1 MRKKMERGW
10 KKALLCAGAVLL
22 LGGCGKAKEAYDKGM
37 ELAKDGKYEK
47 SLPYFEEAIKES
59 SEQAEYYIGYGMA
72 LNYSGRYEDAKAEF
86 DKVIQDKDNKISKE
100 NNKQVYYGLAIA
112 EYNLGEYDNVIECCE
127 NALSIEYLE
136 DMDCDILYTRM
147 SSFCQKEEWADAR
160 KDCQE
165 IIKKNK
171 RYYDAYFSLAEIEQR
186 LGNQDEAVN
195 AYLTLIEEDKSYY
208 DAYFGL
214 YGQYLASGREEAA
227 NELLEQL
234 TMLDTKEAENMMVI
248 GRAYLCR
255 KEYDKAEENLN
266 LAYSGNCKESK
277 YYLGLL
283 YMEEKEY
290 EKALEAFQTYVE
302 ENKED
307 FHVEA
312 YCQLASIYIEQA
324 EYEKAR
330 GMIEKGMTY
339 GSGSAVQD
347 LKKTEVIL
355 CERQNNYQE
364 ALSLAKEY
372 RKLYPADSGMKK
384 EISFIK
390 TRLKK

>member
-1 MRKKMERGW
+1 MKKGW
-10 KKALLCAGAVLL
+10 KRAILCAGMVML
-22 LGGCGKAKEAYDKGM
+22 LGGCGKAQEAYEKGM
-37 ELAKDGKYEK
+37 ELAQDGKYDK
-47 SLPYFEEAIKES
+47 SLPYFEKAIREH

-72 LNYSGRYEDAKAEF
+72 LNYLGRHEDAKEEF
-86 DKVIQDKDNKISKE
+86 EKVIQEKDNKISKE

-112 EYNLGEYDNVIECCE
+112 EYNLGEYDNVIECCK

-147 SSFCQKEEWADAR
+147 SSLCQKEDWENAK

-171 RYYDAYFSLAEIEQR
+171 RYYDAYFSLAEIEQK
-186 LGNQDEAVN
+186 LGNQEEAAN
-195 AYLTLIEEDKSYY
+195 AYLTLIEEDKTYY

-214 YGQYLASGREEAA
+214 YRQYLSYGQEEAA
-227 NELLEQL
+227 NELLGQL
-234 TMLDTKEAENMMVI
+234 TALDAKEAENMMII

-255 KEYDKAEENLN
+255 KEYDRAEENLN
-266 LAYSGNCKESK
+266 MAYSGNCRESK

-283 YMEEKEY
+283 YMEEREY
-290 EKALEAFQTYVE
+290 EKALEAFQVYVE

-307 FHVEA
+307 FHAEA
-312 YCQLASIYIEQA
+312 YCQMAAIYMEQA
-324 EYEKAR
+324 EYGKAQ
-330 GMIEKGMTY
+330 GMIERGLAY
-339 GSGSAVQD
+339 GSGGAVQD
-347 LKKTEVIL
+347 LKRTEVIL
-355 CERQNNYQE
+355 YEKQGNYRQ

-384 EISFIK
+384 EIAFIK
-390 TRLKK
+390 TRLKRE

>member
-1 MRKKMERGW
+1 MIKKMEKRW
-10 KKALLCAGAVLL
+10 KKAIVCVGMAVLL
-22 LGGCGKAKEAYDKGM
+22 SGCGKAQEAYQKGM
-37 ELAKDGKYEK
+37 ELAQDGKYEK

-72 LNYSGRYEDAKAEF
+72 LNYLGRYENAKEEF
-86 DKVIQDKDNKISKE
+86 KKVIQEKDNKISKE
-100 NNKQVYYGLAIA
+100 NNKQIYYGLAIA
-112 EYNLGEYDNVIECCE
+112 EYNLGEYDDVIESCK

-136 DMDCDILYTRM
+136 EMDCDILYTRM
-147 SSFCQKEEWADAR
+147 SSFCQKEELENAR
-160 KDCQE
+160 KDCKE

-171 RYYDAYFSLAEIEQR
+171 RYYDAYFSLAEIER
-186 LGNQDEAVN
+186 GLGNYDESVN
-195 AYLTLIEEDKSYY
+195 AYLALIEEDKTYY

-214 YGQYLASGREEAA
+214 YGQYLSSGQEEAA
-227 NELLEQL
+227 NELLGQL
-234 TMLDTKEAENMMVI
+234 TALDTKEAENMMVI

-266 LAYSGNCKESK
+266 LAYAGNCKESK

-290 EKALEAFQTYVE
+290 GKALEAFQAYVGENE
-302 ENKED
+302 EN

-312 YCQLASIYIEQA
+312 YCQMALAYIEQA
-324 EYEKAR
+324 EYGKAQ
-330 GMIEKGMTY
+330 GMIEKGLAY

-355 CERQNNYQE
+355 CEKQNKYQE
-364 ALSLAKEY
+364 ALTLAKEY
-372 RKLYPADSGMKK
+372 QKLYPADSGMKK
-384 EISFIK
+384 EIAFIK

>member
-1 MRKKMERGW
+1 MEKGW
-10 KKALLCAGAVLL
+10 KTAVFCAGVVLL
-22 LGGCGKAKEAYDKGM
+22 LGGCGKAQEAYDKGM

-47 SLPYFEEAIKES
+47 SLPYFEEAVKEG

-72 LNYSGRYEDAKAEF
+72 LNYLGRYEDAKAEF
-86 DKVIQDKDNKISKE
+86 EKVIQEKDNKISKE

-147 SSFCQKEEWADAR
+147 SSFCQKEEWENAR

-171 RYYDAYFSLAEIEQR
+171 KYYDAYFSLAEIER
-186 LGNQDEAVN
+186 GLGNHDEAVK
-195 AYLTLIEEDKSYY
+195 AYLALIEEDKTYY

-214 YGQYLASGREEAA
+214 YGQYLSSGQEEAA

-234 TMLDTKEAENMMVI
+234 TTLDSKEAKNIMVI

-312 YCQLASIYIEQA
+312 YCQMASIYTGQA
-324 EYEKAR
+324 EYEKAQ
-330 GMIEKGMTY
+330 GMIERGLTY
-339 GSGSAVQD
+339 GSGSAVQE
-347 LKKTEVIL
+347 LKRTEVIL
-355 CERQNNYQE
+355 CEKQNNYQQ

-384 EISFIK
+384 EIAFIK
-390 TRLKK
+390 TRL